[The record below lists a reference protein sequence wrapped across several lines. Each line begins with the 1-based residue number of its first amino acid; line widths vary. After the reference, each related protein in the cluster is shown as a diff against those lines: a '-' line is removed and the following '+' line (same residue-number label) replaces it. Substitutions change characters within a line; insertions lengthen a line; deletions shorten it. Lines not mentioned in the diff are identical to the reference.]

1 MSKLTCHKSFIL
13 ITMLKL
19 FVVISVITYKIT
31 KKGFIRYFMGIII
44 KGFYIDLKNLLTGM
58 TGVVTTRYEN
68 E

>member
-1 MSKLTCHKSFIL
+1 
-13 ITMLKL
+13 MLKL